1 MPILVSVVK
10 RIDPCC
16 KTRWCLWWRFE
27 SMQKNSS
34 VHSLSPLPS
43 HFLTTH
49 LFLHS
54 SLPSSLSPF
63 LLFKQFSNSSGIG
76 QRLHDWKNLSRA
88 IISKPCSN
96 KLFPTCTLSPI
107 YHLSLFLAFCTQQLC
122 NWRQFCAESWQYAFA
137 LRSHPETALPG
148 IEIALQSA
156 KIAATVLSQRIVEEK
171 DSRNESES
179 PITASCQKWKC
190 IKSVFCISFYRL
202 PSLPPHHHHHSLLFF
217 ASKLFPKSKFAI
229 CFRFACLPP
238 PVQGRSSS
246 ISHLLRNFLASTFH
260 HVVSPP

>member
-1 MPILVSVVK
+1 MIEKTCRVLSSANLV
-10 RIDPCC
+10 R
-16 KTRWCLWWRFE
+16 TNFF
-27 SMQKNSS
+27 
-34 VHSLSPLPS
+34 PL
-43 HFLTTH
+43 
-49 LFLHS
+49 
-54 SLPSSLSPF
+54 
-63 LLFKQFSNSSGIG
+63 G
-76 QRLHDWKNLSRA
+76 
-88 IISKPCSN
+88 
-96 KLFPTCTLSPI
+96 TLSPI
-107 YHLSLFLAFCTQQLC
+107 YHLSFFLAFCTQQLC
-122 NWRQFCAESWQYAFA
+122 NWRQFCAESWQYASA

-148 IEIALQSA
+148 IEIAMQSE

-179 PITASCQKWKC
+179 SITASCQKWKC

-202 PSLPPHHHHHSLLFF
+202 PFLTPHHHHSFLFF
-217 ASKLFPKSKFAI
+217 ACKLFPKSKFAI

>member
-1 MPILVSVVK
+1 MK
-10 RIDPCC
+10 
-16 KTRWCLWWRFE
+16 
-27 SMQKNSS
+27 KNSS

-54 SLPSSLSPF
+54 SLSSSLSLSPF

-76 QRLHDWKNLSRA
+76 QRLPDWKTCRVLSSANLVRTNFFPLVPFRQY
-88 IISKPCSN
+88 II
-96 KLFPTCTLSPI
+96 FLSF
-107 YHLSLFLAFCTQQLC
+107 FLAFCTQQLC
-122 NWRQFCAESWQYAFA
+122 NWRQFCAESWQYASA

-148 IEIALQSA
+148 IEIAMQSE

-171 DSRNESES
+171 DCRNESES
-179 PITASCQKWKC
+179 SITASCQKWKC

-202 PSLPPHHHHHSLLFF
+202 PFLTPHHHHSLLFF
-217 ASKLFPKSKFAI
+217 ASKSFPKSKFAI